1 MTVHGP
7 DRNRGFPPILEVVL
21 VPVIGF
27 DGLFSVTECGKV
39 YSHRTNKFLKQ
50 TVSKTGYWY
59 LATKVGGRYG
69 KDICFKVHRLV
80 AEAYIPNPENKPFVN
95 HIDGDKL
102 NNVVSNLEW
111 VTAKE
116 NAEHAVRTGLITHEI
131 RMKAAESNRILTPE
145 QRLYVRENYIPYDRF
160 FGARAISRMFGCT
173 HSVITEEYNRV
184 SA

>member
-21 VPVIGF
+21 VPVVGYE
-27 DGLFSVTECGKV
+27 GLFSITECGKV
-39 YSHRTNKFLKQ
+39 YSHRTNKFLNQ
-50 TVSKTGYWY
+50 TVSKNGYWY
-59 LATKVGGRYG
+59 LATKIGGRSG
-69 KDICFKVHRLV
+69 KNICFKVHRLV

-95 HIDGDKL
+95 HIDGNKL
-102 NNVVSNLEW
+102 NNFVSNLEW

-116 NAEHAVRTGLITHEI
+116 NLDHAVRTGLITRET
-131 RMKAAESNRILTPE
+131 RLKAANSKRILTEE
-145 QRLYVRENYIPYDRF
+145 QRLYVRDNYIPYDRV

-173 HSVITEEYNRV
+173 HTVITEEYCRS